1 MLFLISYKFSNPTSQ
16 EKGAK
21 MLKDWYDKGG
31 PQNRP
36 EGYDVKSWIFLPQ
49 HGNGYSVVN
58 ADSLE
63 IIWQQWRPWREL
75 MEITIE
81 PCADLDQTV
90 ALYSW
95 LNVRNT
101 CNSDYLGIWIVL
113 VTCASL
119 ND

>member
-1 MLFLISYKFSNPTSQ
+1 MLFLISYKFTDSKGQ

-21 MLKDWYDKGG
+21 MLKGQYDIGG

-36 EGYDVKSWIFLPQ
+36 EGCEVKSWIFLPQ

-81 PCADLDQTV
+81 PCADLDEAV
-90 ALYSW
+90 ALY
-95 LNVRNT
+95 R
-101 CNSDYLGIWIVL
+101 
-113 VTCASL
+113 
-119 ND
+119 